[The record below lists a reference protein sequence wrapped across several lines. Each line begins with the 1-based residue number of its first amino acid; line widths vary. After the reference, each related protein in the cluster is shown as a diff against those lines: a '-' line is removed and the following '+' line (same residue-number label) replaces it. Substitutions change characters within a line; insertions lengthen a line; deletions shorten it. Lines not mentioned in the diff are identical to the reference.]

1 MCEGCARGVCG
12 CVRACSCLDKEE
24 VDEGLLRDEALVLLG
39 EEALLEEQLGP
50 PGLHPERLGAAV
62 DGRADLVDLRVLVEQ
77 VVQAALHLARRGGRV
92 CEGARGR
99 VQGCARASKGVHG
112 GAKGCAVCV

>member
-1 MCEGCARGVCG
+1 MCEGCARRVCG

-24 VDEGLLRDEALVLLG
+24 VDEGLLRDETLVLLG

-50 PGLHPERLGAAV
+50 PVLHPERLGAAV

-77 VVQAALHLARRGGRV
+77 VVRAALHLVRRAVGGCVRA
-92 CEGARGR
+92 CEG
-99 VQGCARASKGVHG
+99 VQGGARSGEGVR
-112 GAKGCAVCV
+112 GCV

>member
-92 CEGARGR
+92 CEGA
-99 VQGCARASKGVHG
+99 
-112 GAKGCAVCV
+112 